1 MPCCVRGY
9 HVYQAIWAA
18 AIGEELLCEREP
30 TNAFDRYAVAVVRS
44 STIIG
49 HLPRRISK
57 ICSLLLRRGGSI
69 YVSGS
74 RRYSADLPQG
84 GLEIPCNLTFKAK
97 VKEIKKV
104 RTMLE
109 TLTPIFEM
117 SSCCFIQSNRNNAI
131 TEIIIINHCRWTRIL
146 SPYHLCLSHF
156 QIHHHLI

>member
-9 HVYQAIWAA
+9 HVYQAIWTA

-30 TNAFDRYAVAVVRS
+30 TNAVDRYAVAVVRN

-57 ICSLLLRRGGSI
+57 ICSLFLRRGGSI
-69 YVSGS
+69 CCTVSGS

-97 VKEIKKV
+97 AKEIKK
-104 RTMLE
+104 LE
-109 TLTPIFEM
+109 
-117 SSCCFIQSNRNNAI
+117 R
-131 TEIIIINHCRWTRIL
+131 
-146 SPYHLCLSHF
+146 CLK
-156 QIHHHLI
+156 L